1 MNTSWYL
8 GIDVGS
14 VHVKVIA
21 IAPQGE
27 HYCWVNPA
35 GGKPLDVFA
44 ELFQTKVRGSVGN
57 EHVSLAVT
65 GIGQD
70 LLATVA
76 GVHMVNE
83 VMATAKAAAHLFPG
97 IRTVVD
103 MGGQFSKWILLT
115 GSGPNPW
122 EVRDFATNGLCAA
135 GTGAFL
141 EQQANRLQ
149 ISVDTLGKIAGT
161 APKGCAIAGRCT
173 VFAKSDMIH
182 LQQKGTPTEEIA
194 YGLCLALV
202 RTFMTTVMHGR
213 KMTLPVLL
221 VGGGAANPGLV
232 RAFRELLGSEDS
244 VIVPEK
250 PMYLGALG
258 AAQIV
263 RAEQAEAIPVE
274 ALAEFLTNRPATN
287 VSRDKA
293 ALEPLVVSDL
303 NVDMRLDEDPDPAPG
318 PTQAFLGI
326 DVGSV
331 STNLVLLNTNAE
343 LVQGIYLAT
352 RGEPL
357 AALNEGLSQIHTRY
371 GDRLDI
377 LGVGVTGSGRHLAAQ
392 VLCADSVRNEITAQL
407 TSAAHY
413 FPDVD
418 TVFEIGGQDSK
429 YIEAK
434 EGHLLDF
441 EMNKICSAGT
451 GSFLEEQAQR
461 LGIDIQTEFTELALS
476 GASPCDLGTRCTV
489 FMDSKLVSALHQGA
503 SVNNLCAGLAY
514 SVARNYLDKVVA
526 GRPIGK
532 NIICQGGTASN
543 GAVVAAFRKIL
554 GRDVHI
560 HPYNRLSGAIGAALL
575 AARQMKCIPYKTNFA
590 GFEACK
596 MATVSSFECTGC
608 ENRCEVNRIT
618 ILGRTAHFGDICE
631 RYTEKDL
638 YRSEAIEKT
647 KTQRPFPELFALRKD
662 LLEKTNT
669 TASSAEDG
677 RMRVGI
683 PRASLALEF
692 LPFWMSLISE
702 LGFAPVVS
710 VRADPAKLVQ
720 IGRGVPAEVCLPL
733 KAAAACVASLI
744 HEQHV
749 PCVFVPSLLECLPRK
764 DGGQT
769 HTCLYAQQFPDML
782 RAEYKDKL
790 IHAQFAF
797 GAKPWDDL
805 EGTRVLA
812 KAFCKPL
819 HKVLMAMDK
828 ARKVYEQFVQARENL
843 GQEALK
849 ADFDKAI
856 VVLGKPYN
864 THDPGLNLFLAR
876 HLERLGLPAIPWD
889 CLPLS
894 QVVLSE
900 RWDTLPWHYS
910 REQLRAL
917 EFIRSDRRLFPV
929 LISNYGC
936 GPDAFTTKHLEEML
950 CDRPRLFLEFDEHRG
965 EAGLVTRL
973 EAFADEI
980 NSHIDLGT
988 TWSSTP
994 KPTRGSMLRPCGKRL
1009 FIPNFSEHARI
1020 YAAVLRSSGF
1030 DAQVLPTPDAE
1041 TLRMGEEL
1049 SSGRECH
1056 PFAIILGEL
1065 AKIARSKELQKGDV
1079 FVSPSTTTPCLIR
1092 QYGDAYRILAERAQ
1106 LPEIEIWDA
1115 SGHEIG
1121 NIVGILGLLRLYE
1134 GLSAVDFLYVLATRL
1149 RAYELQSGM
1158 MDDIFTDA
1166 VSGIAHAVADKRS
1179 VETELVRGIRALMA
1193 TQRSGNP
1200 GDRPVVGVTGDL
1212 YTRINPVGN
1221 MGLFHKIES
1230 MGCEVWPSPYFVS
1243 SVDITAWR
1251 DSRRDAHRLH
1261 IKDAFWETLS
1271 SGITTGVFKRLF
1283 RNIDPQTLALATEQK
1298 PSRLVEL
1305 AEPFVSEHTNWLVL
1319 LGIGKIADYIECG
1332 VHGVINAVAV
1342 HCMVGVAIDAALPLL
1357 RNKYTDT
1364 PIITLT
1370 YGGTEGP
1377 AQHIRLETFVH
1388 SVLERSKHTEST
1400 AKDILQQE
1408 SPS

>member
-1 MNTSWYL
+1 MSTSWHL

-14 VHVKVIA
+14 VHVKVVT

-27 HYCWVNPA
+27 HHSWVRLA
-35 GGKPLDVFA
+35 GGKPLDVIT
-44 ELFQTKVRGSVGN
+44 ELLQSEIRKYVGN
-57 EHVSLAVT
+57 SHVCPAVT
-65 GIGQD
+65 GVGQD
-70 LLATVA
+70 LLAGVA

-83 VMATAKAAAHLFPG
+83 VMATARAAAHLFPG
-97 IRTVVD
+97 IRTVVEI
-103 MGGQFSKWILLT
+103 GGQFSKWIQLT
-115 GSGPNPW
+115 GSGPNPH
-122 EVRDFATNGLCAA
+122 EVQDFATNGLCAA

-141 EQQANRLQ
+141 ERQAGRLQ
-149 ISVDTLGKIAGT
+149 ISIERLGQIANMS
-161 APKGCAIAGRCT
+161 PKGCTIAGRCT

-202 RTFMTTVMHGR
+202 RTFMTTVMRGR
-213 KMTLPVLL
+213 KITLPMLL
-221 VGGGAANPGLV
+221 VGGGATNPGLV
-232 RAFRELLGSEDS
+232 RAFRDILGSEEA

-250 PMYLGALG
+250 PMCLGALG
-258 AAQIV
+258 AAQIM
-263 RAEQAEAIPVE
+263 RAEQAEAVPLE
-274 ALAEFLTNRPATN
+274 ALIESLTNRPA
-287 VSRDKA
+287 VSLSRDTT
-293 ALEPLVVSDL
+293 ALEPLGVPGQTVTTCL
-303 NVDMRLDEDPDPAPG
+303 NEDPKPVPR

-331 STNLVLLNTNAE
+331 STNLVLLDTKAE
-343 LVQGIYLAT
+343 LIQGIYLAT

-357 AALNEGLSQIHTRY
+357 AVMNKGLCQILERY
-371 GDRLDI
+371 GDRLEI
-377 LGVGVTGSGRHLAAQ
+377 LGVGVTGSGRYLAAQ
-392 VLCADSVRNEITAQL
+392 VLCADVVRNEITAQL
-407 TSAAHY
+407 TSTAHY

-434 EGHLLDF
+434 GGRLLDF

-461 LGIDIQTEFTELALS
+461 LGIDICEEFTEQALS
-476 GASPCDLGTRCTV
+476 SASPYDLGTRCTV
-489 FMDSKLVSALHQGA
+489 FMDSELVHALQQGV
-503 SVNNLCAGLAY
+503 SVDNLCAGLAY

-526 GRPIGK
+526 GRPVGK
-532 NIICQGGTASN
+532 TIVFQGGTASN

-554 GRDVHI
+554 GRKVHI

-575 AARQMKCIPYKTNFA
+575 AARQMECSPYKTNFA

-596 MATVSSFECTGC
+596 VATVSSFECKGC
-608 ENRCEVNRIT
+608 ENRCEVNRVT
-618 ILGRTAHFGDICE
+618 ASGRTAHFGDICE

-638 YRSEAIEKT
+638 YRSEAIKRT
-647 KTQRPFPELFALRKD
+647 KTRPFPELFALRED
-662 LLEKTNT
+662 LLEKANT
-669 TASSAEDG
+669 TASSEEDG
-677 RMRVGI
+677 RVRLGI
-683 PRASLALEF
+683 PKASLALEF
-692 LPFWMSLISE
+692 LPFWMSLVSE

-710 VRADPAKLVQ
+710 ARADPAKLAEM
-720 IGRGVPAEVCLPL
+720 GRGVPAEVCLPL

-744 HEQHV
+744 HEQQV
-749 PCVFVPSLLECLPRK
+749 PYVFVPSLLECLPRK

-797 GAKPWDDL
+797 GENPWDDL
-805 EGTRVLA
+805 EGTRALV
-812 KAFCKPL
+812 KAFNKPL
-819 HKVLMAMDK
+819 HKVLFAIDR
-828 ARKVYEQFVQARENL
+828 ARKVYEQFVQAREKL
-843 GQEALK
+843 GHDALK
-849 ADFDKAI
+849 ASFDRAI

-894 QVVLSE
+894 QVALSE

-910 REQLRAL
+910 REQLRVL

-929 LISNYGC
+929 LLSNYGC
-936 GPDAFTTKHLEEML
+936 GPDAFTVKHLEEML

-973 EAFADEI
+973 EAFADEM
-980 NSHIDLGT
+980 NSYIDLGT
-988 TWSSTP
+988 TWSATP
-994 KPTRGSMLRPCGKRL
+994 KATRGSIPRPCGKRL
-1009 FIPNFSEHARI
+1009 FIPNFSEHAHI
-1020 YAAVLRSSGF
+1020 YAAVLQSAGL
-1030 DAQVLPTPDAE
+1030 DAQVLPMPDAE
-1041 TLRMGEEL
+1041 TLRLGEEL
-1049 SSGRECH
+1049 SSGQECH
-1056 PFAIILGEL
+1056 PFSIILGEL
-1065 AKIARSKELQKGDV
+1065 ARISRSRELQKGDV
-1079 FVSPSTTTPCLIR
+1079 FVIPSTTSLCLIR

-1115 SGHEIG
+1115 AGREIG
-1121 NIVGILGLLRLYE
+1121 NVIGMSGLLRLYE

-1149 RAYELQSGM
+1149 RAYERQSGTV
-1158 MDDIFTDA
+1158 DDIFTDVIA
-1166 VSGIAHAVADKRS
+1166 RVSRAVANKRS
-1179 VETELVRGIRALMA
+1179 VETELINGVRELLAM
-1193 TQRSGNP
+1193 QRDGNP
-1200 GDRPVVGVTGDL
+1200 GDKPVIGVTGDL

-1221 MGLFHKIES
+1221 KGLFRHIES
-1230 MGCEVWPSPYFVS
+1230 MGCEVWPSPYFVA

-1251 DSRRDAHRLH
+1251 DCRRDARRLH
-1261 IKDAFWETLS
+1261 IKNAFWETLS
-1271 SGITTGVFKRLF
+1271 WGITTGILKRLF
-1283 RNIDPQTLALATEQK
+1283 WNIDPYALALATEQK

-1319 LGIGKIADYIECG
+1319 LGVGKIADFIECG
-1332 VHGVINAVAV
+1332 VNGVINAVAL
-1342 HCMVGVAIDAALPLL
+1342 HCMVGVAIDSTLSLL
-1357 RNKYTDT
+1357 RNAYTNT

-1370 YGGTEGP
+1370 YGGAEGP

-1388 SVLERSKHTEST
+1388 TVLERSKHGGAIAGGTS
-1400 AKDILQQE
+1400 QQVI
-1408 SPS
+1408 PS

>member
-1 MNTSWYL
+1 MSTSWHL
-8 GIDVGS
+8 GIDIGS
-14 VHVKVIA
+14 VHVKVVA

-27 HYCWVNPA
+27 HHFWVRPA
-35 GGKPLDVFA
+35 GGKSLDVFT
-44 ELFQTKVRGSVGN
+44 ELLKVEVLRCVGN
-57 EHVSLAVT
+57 AHICLAVT

-70 LLATVA
+70 LLADVA
-76 GVHMVNE
+76 GVYMVNE
-83 VMATAKAAAHLFPG
+83 VMATARAAAHLFPG

-103 MGGQFSKWILLT
+103 IGGQFSKWILLA
-115 GSGPNPW
+115 GSGPNPC

-141 EQQANRLQ
+141 ERQAGRLQ
-149 ISVDTLGKIAGT
+149 ISLETLGNIAST
-161 APKGCAIAGRCT
+161 ASKGCAIAGRCT

-213 KMTLPVLL
+213 KITLPVLL
-221 VGGGAANPGLV
+221 VGGGATNPGLV
-232 RAFRELLGSEDS
+232 RAFRDLLGSEEA
-244 VIVPEK
+244 VIVPEE
-250 PMYLGALG
+250 PMCLGALG

-263 RAEQAEAIPVE
+263 RDEQTETVSFEELIE
-274 ALAEFLTNRPATN
+274 SLTNRPAISR
-287 VSRDKA
+287 SRDTTT
-293 ALEPLVVSDL
+293 LEPLGMSGQTIAPCL
-303 NVDMRLDEDPDPAPG
+303 REDPEPVPG
-318 PTQAFLGI
+318 PIQAFLGI

-331 STNLVLLNTNAE
+331 STNLVLLNAE
-343 LVQGIYLAT
+343 AKLIQGIYLAT

-357 AALNEGLSQIHTRY
+357 AAINTGLGQILERY
-371 GDRLDI
+371 GNRLEI
-377 LGVGVTGSGRHLAAQ
+377 LGVGVTGSGRYLAAQ
-392 VLCADSVRNEITAQL
+392 VLCADVVRNEITAQL
-407 TSAAHY
+407 TSAAYY

-418 TVFEIGGQDSK
+418 TIFEIGGQDSK
-429 YIEAK
+429 YIEATK
-434 EGHLLDF
+434 GRLLDF

-461 LGIDIQTEFTELALS
+461 LGINIHEEFTKLALS
-476 GASPCDLGTRCTV
+476 STSPCDLGTRCTV
-489 FMDSKLVSALHQGA
+489 FIDSELVCALQQGV
-503 SVNNLCAGLAY
+503 SVDNLCAGLAY

-526 GRPIGK
+526 GRHIGK
-532 NIICQGGTASN
+532 TIVFQGGTASN
-543 GAVVAAFRKIL
+543 GAVVAAFHKIL
-554 GRDVHI
+554 GRKVRV

-575 AARQMKCIPYKTNFA
+575 AARQMECYPYKTNFA

-596 MATVSSFECTGC
+596 VAIVSSFICKRC

-618 ILGRTAHFGDICE
+618 ASGRIAHFGDICE

-638 YRSEAIEKT
+638 YRSEAIERT
-647 KTQRPFPELFALRKD
+647 KTQRPFPELFALREK
-662 LLEKTNT
+662 LLEKTNAA
-669 TASSAEDG
+669 ASNIEDG

-692 LPFWMSLISE
+692 LPFWMSLVSE

-710 VRADPAKLVQ
+710 ARVDPAKVAEM
-720 IGRGVPAEVCLPL
+720 GRGVPAEVCLPL

-744 HEQHV
+744 HEHQV
-749 PCVFVPSLLECLPRK
+749 PNVFVPSLLECLPRK
-764 DGGQT
+764 DGGDT

-797 GAKPWDDL
+797 GENPWDDL
-805 EGTRVLA
+805 EGTRALV
-812 KAFCKPL
+812 KAFNKPL
-819 HKVLMAMDK
+819 HKVLFAMDK

-843 GQEALK
+843 GREALQ
-849 ADFDKAI
+849 ASFDRAV

-894 QVVLSE
+894 QIALSE

-910 REQLRAL
+910 REQLRVL
-917 EFIRSDRRLFPV
+917 EFIRSDHRLFPV
-929 LISNYGC
+929 LLSNYGC
-936 GPDAFTTKHLEEML
+936 GPDAFTIKHLEEML

-980 NSHIDLGT
+980 NSYIDLGAI
-988 TWSSTP
+988 WSATP
-994 KPTRGSMLRPCGKRL
+994 KATRGSMPRPCGKRL
-1009 FIPNFSEHARI
+1009 FIPSFSEHAYI
-1020 YAAVLRSSGF
+1020 YAAVLQSAGL
-1030 DAQVLPTPDAE
+1030 DAQVLPMPDAE
-1041 TLRMGEEL
+1041 TLRLGEEL

-1056 PFAIILGEL
+1056 PFSIILGEL
-1065 AKIARSKELQKGDV
+1065 ARISRSRELQKGDV

-1092 QYGDAYRILAERAQ
+1092 QYGDAYRILAERAR

-1115 SGHEIG
+1115 AGREIG
-1121 NIVGILGLLRLYE
+1121 NVIGMSGLLRLYE

-1149 RAYELQSGM
+1149 RAYERLSGTV
-1158 MDDIFTDA
+1158 DDIFTDA
-1166 VSGIAHAVADKRS
+1166 IAKVSRAVANKRS
-1179 VETELVRGIRALMA
+1179 VETELINGVRELLAA
-1193 TQRSGNP
+1193 QRDGNP
-1200 GDRPVVGVTGDL
+1200 GDKAVIGVTGDL
-1212 YTRINPVGN
+1212 YTRINPIGN
-1221 MGLFHKIES
+1221 RGLFHHLES
-1230 MGCEVWPSPYFVS
+1230 MGCEVWPSPYFVAN
-1243 SVDITAWR
+1243 VDITAWR
-1251 DSRRDAHRLH
+1251 DSRRNARRLH
-1261 IKDAFWETLS
+1261 IKDAFWGTLS
-1271 SGITTGVFKRLF
+1271 WGITMGVLKRLF
-1283 RNIDPQTLALATEQK
+1283 RNIDPQALALATEQK

-1305 AEPFVSEHTNWLVL
+1305 AEPFVSEYTNWLVL
-1319 LGIGKIADYIECG
+1319 LGVGKIADFIDSG
-1332 VHGVINAVAV
+1332 VQGVINAVAL

-1357 RNKYTDT
+1357 RNTYTNT

-1377 AQHIRLETFVH
+1377 AQHIRLETFIH
-1388 SVLERSKHTEST
+1388 TVLERVKHDKSTSEST
-1400 AKDILQQE
+1400 SQ
-1408 SPS
+1408 

>member
-8 GIDVGS
+8 GVDVGS

-21 IAPQGE
+21 IAPQGK

-57 EHVSLAVT
+57 EHVCLAVT

-70 LLATVA
+70 LLASVA

-83 VMATAKAAAHLFPG
+83 VMATARAAAYLFPG

-115 GSGPNPW
+115 GSGPNPH

-141 EQQANRLQ
+141 ERQAGRLQ
-149 ISVDTLGKIAGT
+149 ISVEKLGEMACM
-161 APKGCAIAGRCT
+161 APKGCVIAGRCT

-202 RTFMTTVMHGR
+202 RTFMTTVMNGR

-221 VGGGAANPGLV
+221 VGGGAANPGLI
-232 RAFRELLGSEDS
+232 RAFREILGSEEA
-244 VIVPEK
+244 VIVPENS
-250 PMYLGALG
+250 MCLGALG

-263 RAEQAEAIPVE
+263 RAEQAKAIPVE
-274 ALAEFLTNRPATN
+274 VMTEFLTNRPAAN
-287 VSRDKA
+287 ISKNKA
-293 ALEPLVVSDL
+293 ALKPLVVPDL
-303 NVDMRLDEDPDPAPG
+303 SGNLCLNEDPDPTPG

-331 STNLVLLNTNAE
+331 STNLVLLNAE
-343 LVQGIYLAT
+343 AKLIQGIYIAT

-357 AALNEGLSQIHTRY
+357 AALNEGLDRIWERY
-371 GDRLDI
+371 GDRLEI
-377 LGVGVTGSGRHLAAQ
+377 LGVGVTGSGRYLAAQ
-392 VLCADSVRNEITAQL
+392 VLCADVVRNEITAQL
-407 TSAAHY
+407 TSTAHY

-434 EGHLLDF
+434 GGRLLDF

-461 LGIDIQTEFTELALS
+461 LGIDIHEEFTKQALS
-476 GASPCDLGTRCTV
+476 STSPCDLGTRCTV
-489 FMDSKLVSALHQGA
+489 FMDSELVHALQQGA
-503 SVNNLCAGLAY
+503 SVGDLCAGLAY
-514 SVARNYLDKVVA
+514 SVARNYLDKVVS

-532 NIICQGGTASN
+532 TIVFQGGTASN
-543 GAVVAAFRKIL
+543 GAVVAAFHKIL
-554 GRDVHI
+554 GRNIHI

-575 AARQMKCIPYKTNFA
+575 AARQMKCTPYKTNFA

-596 MATVSSFECTGC
+596 TASVSSFECAGC
-608 ENRCEVNRIT
+608 ENRCEVNKVT
-618 ILGRTAHFGDICE
+618 ASGRTAHFGDICE
-631 RYTEKDL
+631 RYTEKDI
-638 YRSEAIEKT
+638 YRSQAIERT
-647 KTQRPFPELFALRKD
+647 KAQRPFPELFALRED
-662 LLEKTNT
+662 LLEKTNAA
-669 TASSAEDG
+669 ASSIVDG
-677 RMRVGI
+677 RLRVGI

-692 LPFWMSLISE
+692 LPFWISLISE
-702 LGFAPVVS
+702 LGFFPVVS
-710 VRADPAKLVQ
+710 ARADPAKLAQ
-720 IGRGVPAEVCLPL
+720 MGRGVPAEVCLPL

-744 HEQHV
+744 SEQQV
-749 PCVFVPSLLECLPRK
+749 PYVFVPSLLECLPRK
-764 DGGQT
+764 DRGQT

-797 GAKPWDDL
+797 GEKPWDDL
-805 EGTRVLA
+805 EGTRTLA
-812 KAFCKPL
+812 KAFNKPL
-819 HKVLMAMDK
+819 HKVLFAMDN
-828 ARKVYEQFVQARENL
+828 ARKIYEQYVKARENL
-843 GQEALK
+843 GREALQ
-849 ADFDKAI
+849 ASFDRAVI
-856 VVLGKPYN
+856 VLGKPYN
-864 THDPGLNLFLAR
+864 THDPGLNLSLAR

-894 QVVLSE
+894 EVALSE

-910 REQLRAL
+910 REQLRVL

-929 LISNYGC
+929 LLSNYGC
-936 GPDAFTTKHLEEML
+936 GPDAFTIKHLEEML

-980 NSHIDLGT
+980 NSHIELGT
-988 TWSSTP
+988 TWSTIP
-994 KPTRGSMLRPCGKRL
+994 KATRGSMPRPCGKRL
-1009 FIPNFSEHARI
+1009 FIPNFSEHSHI
-1020 YAAVLRSSGF
+1020 YAAVLQSAGL
-1030 DAQVLPTPDAE
+1030 DAQVLPMPDAE
-1041 TLRMGEEL
+1041 TLCLGEEL

-1056 PFAIILGEL
+1056 PFSIILGEL
-1065 AKIARSKELQKGDV
+1065 ARISRSKELQKGDV

-1115 SGHEIG
+1115 AGREIG
-1121 NIVGILGLLRLYE
+1121 NIIGMSGLLRLYE
-1134 GLSAVDFLYVLATRL
+1134 GLSSVDFLYVLATRL
-1149 RAYELQSGM
+1149 RAYERQSGTI
-1158 MDDIFTDA
+1158 DDIFTNA
-1166 VSGIAHAVADKRS
+1166 IAKVSCAVANKQS
-1179 VETELVRGIRALMA
+1179 VETELINGVHALLA
-1193 TQRSGNP
+1193 ARRDGNP
-1200 GDRPVVGVTGDL
+1200 GDKPVIGVTGDL

-1221 MGLFHKIES
+1221 RGLFHHIES
-1230 MGCEVWPSPYFVS
+1230 MGCEVWPSPYFVA

-1251 DSRRDAHRLH
+1251 DSRRDARRLH

-1271 SGITTGVFKRLF
+1271 WGITTGVSKRLF
-1283 RNIDPQTLALATEQK
+1283 RNIDSQALKIATEQK

-1305 AEPFVSEHTNWLVL
+1305 AEQFVSEHTNWLVL
-1319 LGIGKIADYIECG
+1319 LGVGKIADYIECG
-1332 VHGVINAVAV
+1332 VQGVINAVAV

-1357 RNKYTDT
+1357 RSTYPDT

-1388 SVLERSKHTEST
+1388 TLLERSKHGDGT
-1400 AKDILQQE
+1400 AGGT
-1408 SPS
+1408 P